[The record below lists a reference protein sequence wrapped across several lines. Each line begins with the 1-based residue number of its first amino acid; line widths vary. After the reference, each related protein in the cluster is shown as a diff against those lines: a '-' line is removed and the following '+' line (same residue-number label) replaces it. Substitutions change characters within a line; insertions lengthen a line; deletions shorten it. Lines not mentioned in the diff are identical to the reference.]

1 MSASPPKEPDPPGNG
16 AAPSEEGTNPSETPL
31 VSETGSDRLRSTAWQ
46 IILLFGIVSLFA
58 DITYEG
64 LRSVI
69 GQYLALLGASAAVV
83 GTLAGLG
90 ELLGYLL
97 RLVGGYLADRTR
109 HHWLLTA
116 VGYAINL
123 FSVPALGLV
132 HAWPPAAA
140 LVLTERAGK
149 GLRTPPRDALLSYAT
164 KQVGRGKGFGIH
176 EAMDQIGALTGPL
189 FAALLLGLG
198 LGYRTT
204 LFAYALP
211 AALAL
216 LSLFFV
222 WRFFPRPD
230 LLEPGTREP
239 PIEKDDSLRE
249 SRSQSHPSNG
259 MSVRSGEIPPRTFSQ
274 EFWGFLIFA
283 ALAAT
288 GFLHFQLIGFHF
300 ARGGLAPEIAPLL
313 YALAMGV
320 DAVFALIAGFLYD
333 RIGILILGIVPFLTV
348 GAAAALFLPVDI
360 GKSLGISLLGMVCW
374 GGAMGLHESVLRAA
388 VADLTPPERRG
399 FGYGV
404 FNTVYGLALFV
415 SGILFGVLYGLGGIY
430 VVLGVAVLE
439 ILALGVLVVLFY
451 GKALLSR

>member
-1 MSASPPKEPDPPGNG
+1 MPPP
-16 AAPSEEGTNPSETPL
+16 PSEQPNPPANEGPHTAEPPSSPET
-31 VSETGSDRLRSTAWQ
+31 EGDRLRSTAWR
-46 IILLFGIVSLFA
+46 IILLFGVVSLFA
-58 DITYEG
+58 DVTYEG
-64 LRSVI
+64 LRSVV

-97 RLVGGYLADRTR
+97 RLAGGYLADRTR
-109 HHWLLTA
+109 HHWFLTA

-132 HAWPPAAA
+132 HSWPPAAA
-140 LVLTERAGK
+140 LVLAERAGK

-164 KQVGRGKGFGIH
+164 KRVGRGKGFGVH

-211 AALAL
+211 ATLAL
-216 LSLFFV
+216 LALVLV
-222 WRFFPRPD
+222 WRLFPRPE
-230 LLEPGTREP
+230 LLESGTEDPSSGREDLRP
-239 PIEKDDSLRE
+239 QSSLPHASARSDALPI
-249 SRSQSHPSNG
+249 H
-259 MSVRSGEIPPRTFSQ
+259 TFSRK
-274 EFWGFLIFA
+274 FWAFLFFA

-320 DAVFALIAGFLYD
+320 DAVFALVAGLLYD
-333 RIGILILGIVPFLTV
+333 RMGILVLGLVPLLTV
-348 GAAAALFLPVDI
+348 GAAASLFLPSEA
-360 GKSLGISLLGMVCW
+360 GLGFSVLGMVLW

-399 FGYGV
+399 LGYGV
-404 FNTVYGLALFV
+404 FNTVYGLALFA
-415 SGILFGVLYGLGGIY
+415 SGIFFGLLYGLGGTY
-430 VVLGVAVLE
+430 VVLGVTILE
-439 ILALGVLVVLFY
+439 IASLGVLAV
-451 GKALLSR
+451 ALRG

>member
-1 MSASPPKEPDPPGNG
+1 MSPSPPRDPNSPANGAPREEGARTSESPSAS
-16 AAPSEEGTNPSETPL
+16 GTER
-31 VSETGSDRLRSTAWQ
+31 DRLRSAAWR
-46 IILLFGIVSLFA
+46 IVLLFGIVSLFA
-58 DITYEG
+58 DVTYEG
-64 LRSVI
+64 LRSVV

-109 HHWLLTA
+109 YHWLLTA

-132 HAWPPAAA
+132 HSWPPAAA
-140 LVLTERAGK
+140 LVLAERAGK

-198 LGYRTT
+198 FGYRTT

-211 AALAL
+211 ATLAL
-216 LSLFFV
+216 LALFLV

-230 LLEPGTREP
+230 LLEPGAGEPSAEKEGSPREP
-239 PIEKDDSLRE
+239 
-249 SRSQSHPSNG
+249 RSQILPPHETSAQDG
-259 MSVRSGEIPPRTFSQ
+259 TAPPRAFSR
-274 EFWGFLIFA
+274 EFWGFLLFA
-283 ALAAT
+283 ALAAA

-300 ARGGLAPEIAPLL
+300 ARGGLAPEITPLL

-320 DAVFALIAGFLYD
+320 DAVFALVAGLLYD
-333 RIGILILGIVPFLTV
+333 RIGILVLGIVPFLTV
-348 GAAAALFLPVDI
+348 GAAAALFLPSEA
-360 GKSLGISLLGMVCW
+360 GLGVSLLGMVLW

-404 FNTVYGLALFV
+404 FNTVYGLALFA
-415 SGILFGVLYGLGGIY
+415 SGILFGILYGLGGTY

-439 ILALGVLVVLFY
+439 VLALGVLAVVFL
-451 GKALLSR
+451 R